1 MSDEEAASS
10 PAKRLKLSG
19 DSPAA
24 KAPKLGTPKVT
35 ELDDSEDEF
44 ANAKKGPVKKKRKVN
59 VGEATIAF
67 LREAAEQIDKFC
79 FVLICC
85 DCDCCDSRV
94 SK

>member
-24 KAPKLGTPKVT
+24 KAPKFGTPKVT

-67 LREAAEQIDKFC
+67 LCDMSEAFDKFC
-79 FVLICC
+79 LCLFVVIVIVVTHL
-85 DCDCCDSRV
+85 
-94 SK
+94 